1 MYSDFSNTS
10 EVRRRGGNS
19 TTTGFDQRS
28 PATFSTS
35 PNPSPT
41 YGLDNIESFAKMASN
56 SGRDRTSEFTAT
68 VKSLRGR
75 NLMALPNGQNHT
87 NKSRNE
93 LLAQQSR
100 QFMNIAASI
109 GRDIASTYTKLEKL
123 TLLAKKRTL
132 FDDRPQ
138 EIQELIG
145 IIKQDTSALNK
156 QIDQL
161 NKISKAQQ
169 QTLRSKHQ
177 ATHSTTVVAALQL
190 RLASMT
196 SDFKQ
201 VLEVRSENLRE
212 SKSRREQFSQGAVTH
227 SMPQMDGYPA
237 GSVLAT
243 AAMDDDEAA
252 AQSNGQVAISMEQ
265 SSAMM
270 QMQRGGDTS
279 YLQSR
284 ADAMQNIEST
294 IVELGGIFNQLATM
308 IKEQEEIMVRIDSNV
323 EDAAINV
330 EAGHSEILKYFQ
342 SVTSNRWLMVKIFGV
357 LIFFF
362 IFFVIFMA

>member
-1 MYSDFSNTS
+1 MFSDFTNSS
-10 EVRRRGGNS
+10 EVRRRGAPN
-19 TTTGFDQRS
+19 TTTATFDHIS
-28 PATFSTS
+28 PTGTFSTS

-41 YGLDNIESFAKMASN
+41 YGLDITESSYLKMASN

-75 NLMALPNGQNHT
+75 QLPNGPTHT

-93 LLAQQSR
+93 ILAQQSK
-100 QFMNIAASI
+100 QFMEIAASI

-138 EIQELIG
+138 EIQELIA
-145 IIKQDTSALNK
+145 IIKDDTSALNK

-161 NKISKAQQ
+161 SRISKAQQ

-177 ATHSTTVVAALQL
+177 ATHSSTVVAALQL

-212 SKSRREQFSQGAVTH
+212 SKSRREQFSQGAVTR
-227 SMPQMDGYPA
+227 SMPQMDGYPS

-243 AAMDDDEAA
+243 TVAMEDDLRQ
-252 AQSNGQVAISMEQ
+252 QSNGEVAISMEAGPVQ
-265 SSAMM
+265 I
-270 QMQRGGDTS
+270 QRGGDMS

-294 IVELGGIFNQLATM
+294 IVELGGIFQQLAHM

-323 EDAAINV
+323 EDAAMNV

-342 SVTSNRWLMVKIFGV
+342 SVSSNRWLMVKIFGV

>member
-1 MYSDFSNTS
+1 
-10 EVRRRGGNS
+10 
-19 TTTGFDQRS
+19 
-28 PATFSTS
+28 
-35 PNPSPT
+35 
-41 YGLDNIESFAKMASN
+41 
-56 SGRDRTSEFTAT
+56 
-68 VKSLRGR
+68 
-75 NLMALPNGQNHT
+75 
-87 NKSRNE
+87 
-93 LLAQQSR
+93 
-100 QFMNIAASI
+100 
-109 GRDIASTYTKLEKL
+109 
-123 TLLAKKRTL
+123 
-132 FDDRPQ
+132 
-138 EIQELIG
+138 
-145 IIKQDTSALNK
+145 
-156 QIDQL
+156 
-161 NKISKAQQ
+161 
-169 QTLRSKHQ
+169 
-177 ATHSTTVVAALQL
+177 
-190 RLASMT
+190 MT

-201 VLEVRSENLRE
+201 ILEVRSENLRE

-252 AQSNGQVAISMEQ
+252 AQSNGHVAISMEQ

-270 QMQRGGDTS
+270 QMQRGGDMS

-323 EDAAINV
+323 EDAALNV
-330 EAGHSEILKYFQ
+330 DAGHSEILKYFQ
-342 SVTSNRWLMVKIFGV
+342 SVSSNRWLMVKIFGV